1 MPAAR
6 RPAAALLFA
15 AAAALLAPPAATAAG
30 IECDRAKKYRLS
42 ERQGPWMVMCATFR
56 PGLNPEAEGL
66 TPEQAADEL
75 VYELREKN
83 IPAVAWVM
91 DSKKETLK
99 MTGRDGSEKRKV
111 MAAVRGGV
119 AVMAGNFKNVDD
131 PKAQRALESIKT
143 MQPKCLAPDLK
154 KSRGWTGITASG
166 GRFRLT
172 PGRKSG
178 PLARA
183 LLITNPLMSPE
194 EIARR
199 TRRRDPVLARL
210 NGGREHSLAGCD
222 GKYTLV
228 IAQFRGKGVMQVAGT
243 DAADLGRGDEL
254 TDSLDRAGRQ
264 AWELC
269 QVLRNRDGVEA
280 YVWHTKHRS
289 IVTVGGFDDPRDPA
303 AVRLA
308 REYAPAAPLIDPT
321 AAPQPRTITV
331 PKDVRD
337 FRQARRY
344 WLLEARPM
352 LMEVPTL

>member
-15 AAAALLAPPAATAAG
+15 AVAVCLAPPAASGAL
-30 IECDRAKKYRLS
+30 ECDRTKQYRLN

-56 PGLNPEAEGL
+56 PGLNPEAKGL

-91 DSKKETLK
+91 DSKKQTLK
-99 MTGRDGSEKRKV
+99 TTGRDGEEKRKV
-111 MAAVRGGV
+111 MASVRGGV
-119 AVMAGNFKNVDD
+119 AVMAGNFGTLDD
-131 PKAQRALESIKT
+131 EKAQRALASIKK
-143 MQPKCLAPDLK
+143 MQPKCLAPDPK
-154 KSRGWTGITASG
+154 KSRGWTGMTASG

-183 LLITNPLMSPE
+183 QLVTNPLMSPE

-199 TRRRDPVLARL
+199 TRRRDPVLVRL
-210 NGGREHSLAGCD
+210 NGGREHSLSGCP

-228 IAQFRGKGVMQVAGT
+228 IAQFHGKGVMQIAGT
-243 DAADLGRGDEL
+243 EAADLGRGDEL
-254 TDSLDRAGRQ
+254 TDSLDKAGRQ

-269 QVLRNRDGVEA
+269 QVLRNRDKVEA

-303 AVRLA
+303 AARLA
-308 REYAPAAPLIDPT
+308 RTYAAAAPALGPA
-321 AAPQPRTITV
+321 AAPQPRTITI
-331 PKDVRD
+331 PKDVTD
-337 FRQARRY
+337 FRKARRF
-344 WLLEARPM
+344 WMLEATPM
-352 LMEVPTL
+352 LMDVPEL